1 MSFNAASVIS
11 THISHK
17 YKLIFLHCL
26 DTKVYKFLCWFITFN
41 FINITWIFFRSEN
54 VSGAINLLKAM
65 FGITWVELPLKA
77 HRMPAL
83 LEHIGGRNDTIIY
96 IILGFVVCVG
106 MRNGVER
113 LEGFRTNVFNAILA
127 AVFLCYSLFVL
138 GSNPYTE
145 FIYFNF

>member
-1 MSFNAASVIS
+1 MRSKI
-11 THISHK
+11 
-17 YKLIFLHCL
+17 YKI
-26 DTKVYKFLCWFITFN
+26 LCWILTFN
-41 FINITWIFFRSEN
+41 FLNITWIFFRSEN
-54 VSGAINLLKAM
+54 VSGAINLLKGM

-77 HRMPAL
+77 HHMPAL